1 MKKNLPVAILFVLIA
16 VSILGIGN
24 RVSAAAD
31 SAADFYKKNVVT
43 MVVGLDPGGGSDY
56 AGRLL
61 ASYWSA
67 ATDGGAMIVKNMT
80 GAGGL
85 VATNS

>member
-1 MKKNLPVAILFVLIA
+1 MKKILPVAILFVLIA

-24 RVSAAAD
+24 KVSAAAD

-43 MVVGLDPGGGSDY
+43 MVVGLNPGGGSDY

-67 ATDGGAMIVKNMT
+67 ATDGGR
-80 GAGGL
+80 
-85 VATNS
+85 